1 MDGVELLLHVVC
13 GKQVDNAGELQQKVI
28 LETEYRCRT
37 DNGCLRENAADDL
50 LTTSLGSKKKN
61 KLKSV
66 CVLPTS
72 VVPNQLATRS
82 SGEPHLG
89 PEEFRRRIK
98 VGVV

>member
-50 LTTSLGSKKKN
+50 LTTSLGSKKKKQVKVSMRAPN
-61 KLKSV
+61 V
-66 CVLPTS
+66 CGS
-72 VVPNQLATRS
+72 
-82 SGEPHLG
+82 
-89 PEEFRRRIK
+89 
-98 VGVV
+98 